1 MSAMTGPRSPTSP
14 WPQEPPN
21 LQITG
26 HPTSAAIFSLCDSHQ
41 SPLNSSLSPRNAV
54 PERSGP
60 NYFSISVESSSTPR
74 KTGDTLSYT
83 QSSIPSPKPHLLPTK
98 AVLDDFANHIGTG
111 STVDERSVS
120 AIYRR
125 SLSRALPK
133 KDSIPDRSDTSS
145 NATSENGRAVA
156 VERCAELL
164 ESSPNDV
171 ILLDVR
177 PYAHFAKGSIK
188 GSLNLCI
195 PTTLLKRPSFDTQKL
210 ANTFTNHVDKMNFA
224 RWKYCRYIIVYDAG
238 TSDMKDA
245 GPLANVLKKF
255 TTEGWNGDGLIL
267 RGGFDSFSNRF
278 PTLLQQ
284 KSSPAKPSK
293 KPTSMHIDLPS
304 VAPIAGGCAL
314 PDSSRPTI
322 PFFGNIR
329 QHMDL
334 LGGVGQIPLQL
345 PESLTESLR
354 QSLPPW
360 LREATDPADQ
370 GRGVSEKFLELEK
383 KELERMKQALTYDKP
398 SDTSA
403 AGVFPAKFRVAGIEK
418 GTKNRYNDI
427 YPFDHSRVKLQ
438 DVPPGGCDYV
448 NANFMKAEYG
458 NKCYIAT
465 QAPVPDTF
473 IDFWRVIWEQDVR
486 LVVSLTAEFER
497 GQIKCHPYWES
508 GKYGPL
514 QVNNFSQKY
523 LDIDSPDSQQVDS
536 SFRTNEDS
544 GKPYIIQLFRVL
556 QKRASQQLYGAQFTA
571 SCTQFHFGSLVLDVK
586 ASSLAPS
593 EHQIFAL
600 VYKGH
605 EDIQLFRTENGQL
618 QLKACLKPHRLQP
631 GVVEVLRTA
640 FDADD
645 GLYVLQRFTP
655 TTEESPDSGHPFI
668 KQAFKSYIKGQVY
681 LIRYS
686 LQSRHDPV
694 RVCTFPDHAEYEPL
708 ALAAAHRDTFAISWQ
723 HSHESEE
730 YEVVLYNAQSA
741 SSAHSLPSV
750 IDWTKQR
757 QNDDIHPHARLANPR
772 FNCKKG
778 PVIELAFN
786 DRSTQI
792 LYYHRAQTLYGS
804 FQNIKRINMT
814 SFPVQPTLYQNSS
827 LVQFS
832 GSLRLLFSIAIPFY
846 GTHATRVEE
855 NGHSRCQWKYL
866 AFGVATHRTE
876 DWTVACL
883 LKSEAFCSSEHCGH
897 VLNLERGRRFLNWTV
912 VARLWGFQDSN
923 NSLGCKVAT
932 SKHGTRIA
940 VANWNVL
947 YIWALQPS
955 ALIEQNANGYYPSL
969 LQSPGS
975 AMVELRPLVIP
986 LDAVCFE
993 LRFTDAED
1001 ELLAITDR
1009 GLMYWNLGPLGRGQ
1023 RITEELPA

>member
-41 SPLNSSLSPRNAV
+41 SPLNSSLSPHNTV

-60 NYFSISVESSSTPR
+60 NYFSISVESSTTPR
-74 KTGDTLSYT
+74 KTGDTLSYA
-83 QSSIPSPKPHLLPTK
+83 HR
-98 AVLDDFANHIGTG
+98 V
-111 STVDERSVS
+111 
-120 AIYRR
+120 
-125 SLSRALPK
+125 LPK
-133 KDSIPDRSDTSS
+133 KDFISNQSDTS
-145 NATSENGRAVA
+145 TSIKSGNGRAVA

-171 ILLDVR
+171 MLLDVR

-210 ANTFTNHVDKMNFA
+210 ANTFTNHVDRMNFA
-224 RWKYCRYIIVYDAG
+224 RWKHCRYIIVYDSG

-245 GPLANVLKKF
+245 GPLTNVLNKF
-255 TTEGWNGDGLIL
+255 TTEGWDGDGLIL

-278 PTLLQQ
+278 PSLLQQ
-284 KSSPAKPSK
+284 QSSPAKLSK

-334 LGGVGQIPLQL
+334 LGGVGQIPLRL
-345 PESLTESLR
+345 PENLTESLR

-370 GRGVSEKFLELEK
+370 GRSVSQKFLELEK
-383 KELERMKQALTYDKP
+383 KELERMKQALTYDKS

-403 AGVFPAKFRVAGIEK
+403 ADAFPEKFRVAGIEK

-438 DVPPGGCDYV
+438 DVPPGECDYV

-458 NKCYIAT
+458 NKRYIAT

-473 IDFWRVIWEQDVR
+473 TDFWRVIWEQDVR
-486 LVVSLTAEFER
+486 LVVTLTAEFER

-523 LDIDSPDSQQVDS
+523 LDIDSPHSHQVGPS
-536 SFRTNEDS
+536 LKTSEDS
-544 GKPYIIQLFRVL
+544 GNKSCLQLFRVL
-556 QKRASQQLYGAQFTA
+556 QRRASRQLYGAQFTA
-571 SCTQFHFGSLVLDVK
+571 SCTHFHFGPLVLDVK

-593 EHQIFAL
+593 EHQALAL

-605 EDIQLFRTENGQL
+605 EDIRLFRTENGQL

-631 GVVEVLRTA
+631 GIVEVLRTA

-655 TTEESPDSGHPFI
+655 TVEESPDSEHPFI
-668 KQAFKSYIKGQVY
+668 KQASKCYIGGQIY

-708 ALAAAHRDTFAISWQ
+708 ALAAANRDTFAISWQ
-723 HSHESEE
+723 HCRESED
-730 YEVVLYNAQSA
+730 YEVVLYNAQST
-741 SSAHSLPSV
+741 SSVHSLPSAIDLAYDSYV
-750 IDWTKQR
+750 LVDWTKQH
-757 QNDDIHPHARLANPR
+757 QDDDVHLHARLAGPR
-772 FNCKKG
+772 FNCQKG
-778 PVIELAFN
+778 PVIDLAFN

-804 FQNIKRINMT
+804 FQRINMT
-814 SFPVQPTLYQNSS
+814 SFPVQPTLYENSS

-832 GSLRLLFSIAIPFY
+832 GSLSLLFSIAIPFY
-846 GTHATRVEE
+846 GTHVTRVEG
-855 NGHSRCQWKYL
+855 NGHSRCHWKYL
-866 AFGVATHRTE
+866 ALGIATHRTE

-883 LKSEAFCSSEHCGH
+883 LKSEASCSSQLCGH
-897 VLNLERGRRFLNWTV
+897 ILNLERGRRFFDWTV

-955 ALIEQNANGYYPSL
+955 ALIKQNSNGYYPPL
-969 LQSPGS
+969 LLSPDSG
-975 AMVELRPLVIP
+975 MVELRPIVIP
-986 LDAVCFE
+986 LDAVCFK
-993 LRFTDAED
+993 LRFTDVED

-1009 GLMYWNLGPLGRGQ
+1009 GLMYWDLGPWK
-1023 RITEELPA
+1023 